1 MAAASD
7 QDAQARTGPNR
18 DDGTR
23 PTRLHEEMLQAA
35 LACPPVSLSHVRN
48 DASVGP
54 ASNCPGLTLP
64 PEGLDSQ
71 PGCFVSVLVPRGEL
85 GAWAASSDPQLC
97 AAFAGFAKALQLIQ
111 SKRLLHPPGGPD
123 R

>member
-1 MAAASD
+1 MAPD
-7 QDAQARTGPNR
+7 PRGFTGRCSKPHLR
-18 DDGTR
+18 V
-23 PTRLHEEMLQAA
+23 PRLFLF
-35 LACPPVSLSHVRN
+35 HVRN

-71 PGCFVSVLVPRGEL
+71 PGCFVSALVPRGEL

-97 AAFAGFAKALQLIQ
+97 AAFAGFAKALQLIP
-111 SKRLLHPPGGPD
+111 SKRLLHPLAVQTD
-123 R
+123 SLA